1 MFNAATYRTTDY
13 GFFGPDSVSWKLW
26 TAPTAVIGF
35 QRSVVLEHFDASL
48 AAAVADMGGI
58 YSDPQQRLDATLAYF
73 VTVATADSK
82 TAIELSEHLMDVHA
96 RATGIEP
103 ISSRRYAANNP
114 SSQLWIH
121 ITGWH
126 SVLKCYEVYGP
137 GPLSVE
143 DERRYW
149 AESRIA
155 AELQTCDPADV
166 PRDRDEV
173 RAYYERVRP
182 GLCVSERALRGM
194 HYLLRPDGDRASL
207 QLKAAARLIG
217 PAAVATLPAW
227 MRELGGF
234 DQSALLD
241 VAWKV
246 PTRLAVRASQ
256 QPWMSEKVIAP
267 FSPLTSQ
274 VLRAHRRAGE
284 PVAPEVVTP
293 ADARERYGSVNRRVG

>member
-1 MFNAATYRTTDY
+1 
-13 GFFGPDSVSWKLW
+13 
-26 TAPTAVIGF
+26 
-35 QRSVVLEHFDASL
+35 
-48 AAAVADMGGI
+48 
-58 YSDPQQRLDATLAYF
+58 
-73 VTVATADSK
+73 
-82 TAIELSEHLMDVHA
+82 MDVHA

-126 SVLKCYEVYGP
+126 SVPSATRCTAPAALRRGRA
-137 GPLSVE
+137 PLL
-143 DERRYW
+143 

-155 AELQTCDPADV
+155 AELQTCDLADV

-182 GLCVSERALRGM
+182 GFMREERALRGM

-256 QPWMSEKVIAP
+256 QAMDVREGDRA
-267 FSPLTSQ
+267 
-274 VLRAHRRAGE
+274 VLA
-284 PVAPEVVTP
+284 
-293 ADARERYGSVNRRVG
+293 ADLPKSCRPPPCR